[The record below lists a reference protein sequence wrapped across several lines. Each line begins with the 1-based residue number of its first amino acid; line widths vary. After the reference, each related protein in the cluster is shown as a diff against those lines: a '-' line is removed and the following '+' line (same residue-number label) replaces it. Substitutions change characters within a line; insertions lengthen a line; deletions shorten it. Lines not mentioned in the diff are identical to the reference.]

1 MKFIDDKIDFDD
13 NLVCYYDEMPL
24 WSAPFGLLLLNNIT
38 FKKNSKIVDIG
49 CGTGFPLFEL
59 AQRFGES
66 SKVFGIDPWEK
77 AIHRANRKK
86 EQYRI
91 KNVELIHGVGDN
103 MPFHKD
109 EIDIV
114 VSNLGINNFENADEV
129 IKECF
134 RILKP
139 KGKLIF
145 TTNLLGHFDKFYSI
159 FVEVLSDL
167 KLKDEIKNLNEHIKK
182 RHCLEDI
189 SMLMKINKFSIIKI
203 IEDNYTMRFI
213 DGISFFNHYFIKLA
227 FLPEWKKIIKEENL
241 NSVFSNLEIR
251 LNNISSEKDEI
262 EFNVPMAYIECEK
275 EN

>member
-1 MKFIDDKIDFDD
+1 MEFVDDKINFDD

-38 FKKNSKIVDIG
+38 FKNNSKIVDIG

-59 AQRFGES
+59 AQRFGEK

-77 AIHRANRKK
+77 AIDRANRKK

-91 KNVELIHGVGDN
+91 KNVELIHGAGEN
-103 MPFHKD
+103 MPFNKD

-145 TTNLLGHFDKFYSI
+145 TTNLLGHFDEFYSI
-159 FVEVLSDL
+159 FLEVLSDL
-167 KLKDEIKNLNEHIKK
+167 KLKDEIKMLNEHIKK
-182 RHCLEDI
+182 RHCLENI
-189 SMLMKINKFSIIKI
+189 SMLMKINKFSIRKI
-203 IEDNYTMRFI
+203 IKDNYTMRFI
-213 DGISFFNHYFIKLA
+213 DGSSFFNHYFIKLA
-227 FLPEWKKIIKEENL
+227 FLPGWKEIIEEENW
-241 NSVFSNLEIR
+241 NSVFSNLENR
-251 LNNISSEKDEI
+251 LNSVSSEKGEI

-275 EN
+275 ET